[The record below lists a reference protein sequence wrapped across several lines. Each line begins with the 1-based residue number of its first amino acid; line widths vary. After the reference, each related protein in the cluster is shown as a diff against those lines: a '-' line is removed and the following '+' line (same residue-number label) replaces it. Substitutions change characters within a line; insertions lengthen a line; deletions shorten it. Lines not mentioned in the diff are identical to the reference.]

1 MAVDTE
7 KYLDFVAGVT
17 SPASSDLPQLLSR
30 MTELDVTDDGQVV
43 RKEQVDVISAREAL
57 RKQHKRQGRVRNRIS
72 LNEFIDQTGGG
83 VR

>member
-1 MAVDTE
+1 
-7 KYLDFVAGVT
+7 
-17 SPASSDLPQLLSR
+17 
-30 MTELDVTDDGQVV
+30 LDVTDDGQVV